1 MLRRLGLQVWRR
13 LPSWMR
19 GALTWCLK
27 AHFVVGT
34 VAIIDDADSRVLL
47 ARHTYRRSSPWAL
60 PGGWVRRGEDP
71 AETIAREILEETG
84 LTINVLGPLTVQ
96 REGPR
101 HLTIVYAARVIGGT
115 FRPSDE
121 VSEVQSVV
129 PGAWPVGLR
138 DDHRSLIERFARY

>member
-47 ARHTYRRSSPWAL
+47 ARHTYRRSVPWAL
-60 PGGWVRRGEDP
+60 PCGWVARSTPPRLLAHDSIYPSCTVNKTVLNLLVMFILARGSWQP
-71 AETIAREILEETG
+71 RNGTGHGRSVTIAVKVR
-84 LTINVLGPLTVQ
+84 PHKK
-96 REGPR
+96 EGYKCGR
-101 HLTIVYAARVIGGT
+101 AY
-115 FRPSDE
+115 
-121 VSEVQSVV
+121 
-129 PGAWPVGLR
+129 
-138 DDHRSLIERFARY
+138 RSCSCLF